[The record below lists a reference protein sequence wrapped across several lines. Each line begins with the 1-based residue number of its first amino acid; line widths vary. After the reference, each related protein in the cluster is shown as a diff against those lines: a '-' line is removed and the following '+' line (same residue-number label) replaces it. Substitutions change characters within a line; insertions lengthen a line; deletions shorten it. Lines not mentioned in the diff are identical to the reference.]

1 MVELTVLDTFLL
13 GVGPSVDTGVFGVCQ
28 SDAGGTV
35 GCAGFSGGFFG
46 LDGRVALTLG
56 SHGPGGDSGFSVSAN
71 VHPTFLGNGE
81 FVMSATLGV
90 GGEWF

>member
-1 MVELTVLDTFLL
+1 MEELTVLDTFHI

-56 SHGPGGDSGFSVSAN
+56 SHGVSAN